1 LHLPLAIPSITILVV
16 VRAIQD
22 MRTLLRLDGEAVMSN
37 PAKNDSYFEFL
48 CAKELI
54 QNEFIFLRKKRRE
67 LVISSVS

>member
-1 LHLPLAIPSITILVV
+1 LHLPLAIPGITILVV

-37 PAKNDSYFEFL
+37 PAKND
-48 CAKELI
+48 